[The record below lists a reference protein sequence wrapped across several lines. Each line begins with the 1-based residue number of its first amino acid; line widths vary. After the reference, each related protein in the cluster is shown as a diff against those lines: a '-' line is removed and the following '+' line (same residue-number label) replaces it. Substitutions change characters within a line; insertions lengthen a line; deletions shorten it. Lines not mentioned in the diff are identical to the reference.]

1 MELPD
6 VVMPP
11 PEVPEPSPDLA
22 PPDEDDKP
30 YEKDGDTSVNE
41 LQEVPQTLEQQFEAD
56 PQLKADLT
64 EQALTVKPI
73 IEDEEI
79 FKEAKPKKKRVAT
92 EKQKQHLAKIRAKA
106 MENRKAK
113 AEEKRKE
120 QTSLK
125 AEREAKKQARLEALK
140 EKEELRLQKLARE
153 EVATARSNKP
163 QFTAEDIKKFQQDA
177 IEEYETQ
184 RKARKQQKKEALEK
198 ETRDKKT
205 YEAVAKAVG
214 PTRQHSVWDNCFM
227 WEHLKTKIH

>member
-22 PPDEDDKP
+22 PPDEPDDKQ

-41 LQEVPQTLEQQFEAD
+41 LEQTLEQRLDAD

-64 EQALTVKPI
+64 EQALTVKTI

-79 FKEAKPKKKRVAT
+79 FKETKPKKRVAT

-120 QTSLK
+120 QNILK
-125 AEREAKKQARLEALK
+125 AEREAKKQ
-140 EKEELRLQKLARE
+140 ELRLQKQAKQG
-153 EVATARSNKP
+153 VATARSNNP
-163 QFTAEDIKKFQQDA
+163 QFPADDIKKFQQDA
-177 IEEYETQ
+177 IEEYETL
-184 RKARKQQKKEALEK
+184 RKARKVKKKQALEK

-214 PTRQHSVWDNCFM
+214 PTRQNTIWDTCFY
-227 WEHLKTKIH
+227 

>member
-22 PPDEDDKP
+22 PPDEP

-41 LQEVPQTLEQQFEAD
+41 LEPSLDTQTLEQRLDAD
-56 PQLKADLT
+56 PLLKADLT
-64 EQALTVKPI
+64 EQALMVKPI

-120 QTSLK
+120 QTTLK

-140 EKEELRLQKLARE
+140 EREELRLQKLAKQ
-153 EVATARSNKP
+153 EVATTRSNKP
-163 QFTAEDIKKFQQDA
+163 QFTADDIKKFQQDA
-177 IEEYETQ
+177 IEEYETL
-184 RKARKQQKKEALEK
+184 RKARKLKKKQALEQD
-198 ETRDKKT
+198 TRDKKT

-214 PTRQHSVWDNCFM
+214 PTRQHTIWDTCF
-227 WEHLKTKIH
+227 